1 MVNLF
6 NKNRRTKQNSDK
18 IQQKHRVLGRMLRT
32 VDELLVVMQKHRQN
46 ACALYIRREIGESC
60 VFIKRGC
67 TSLADE
73 TSRAE
78 RRIKNYRNVA
88 FLYIIFEEK

>member
-60 VFIKRGC
+60 VCSSSGGVHPLLMILVYRKIK
-67 TSLADE
+67 
-73 TSRAE
+73 
-78 RRIKNYRNVA
+78 
-88 FLYIIFEEK
+88 

>member
-46 ACALYIRREIGESC
+46 ACALYIRREIGE
-60 VFIKRGC
+60 KREIY
-67 TSLADE
+67 LEKRKEAD
-73 TSRAE
+73 
-78 RRIKNYRNVA
+78 
-88 FLYIIFEEK
+88 FL